1 MQGGG
6 AGSGANP
13 GEAMARALERA
24 RGLLELGRPQAALT
38 EVQRALS
45 AAGAHGPGT
54 SGGPPAEALQ
64 LIGLCL
70 IRLGD
75 PAAARQALR
84 SAVVSDPN
92 DAHGH
97 YLLGYAYSESR
108 EDGDASAGAELA
120 AEVAA
125 DPALALSCYREALRL
140 SPEQPVYLRALAEAL
155 AARKQFAEAL
165 ALANKAVSLA
175 PDRASNHITLG
186 YVASSSGDR
195 ELARRAYQQALVLE
209 PNSALAWN
217 NLGCVD
223 LAQGRVLHARERFRE
238 ALRLDP
244 AGSVAQDNYRLVS
257 PQKRPLEIFHDFAA
271 FERQLVIEVW
281 QTVLFSSTP
290 AIPPP
295 ARVGPPLSPLQ
306 FFKNYLSPSPGKTI
320 TRRLQD
326 DPRLHAAALLWATG
340 WRPLGAV
347 WWRAP
352 SILMYLGV
360 SVSLL
365 RAGPV
370 GAAVALSSGAA
381 AALLS
386 RPAIRRRHDLYK
398 DQLFRLRER
407 WDRHYADWLAGT
419 TARHQR
425 DTAMGHL
432 LDEFCRFVEAQRESL
447 PPGGEPTGYDD
458 PGPP

>member
-1 MQGGG
+1 MTRERDRGGG
-6 AGSGANP
+6 ESAGDALRRS
-13 GEAMARALERA
+13 LERA
-24 RGLLELGRPQAALT
+24 RGLLELGRPQAALA

-45 AAGAHGPGT
+45 AGAGAGAGGAAASWG

-75 PAAARQALR
+75 PQAARQALR
-84 SAVVSDPN
+84 SAVASDPA

-108 EDGDASAGAELA
+108 DDSDAAQ
-120 AEVAA
+120 EVPA
-125 DPALALSCYREALRL
+125 DPERALACYREALRL
-140 SPEQPVYLRALAEAL
+140 SPDQPVYLRALAESL

-165 ALANKAVSLA
+165 TLANKAVALA

-186 YVASSSGDR
+186 YVASAAGDR
-195 ELARRAYQQALVLE
+195 DLARRAYKEALALE

-244 AGSVAQDNYRLVS
+244 AGNVAKDNYQLVK
-257 PQKRPLEIFHDFAA
+257 PRQRPKEIYHDFAA
-271 FERQLVIEVW
+271 LERQLVVEVW
-281 QTVLFSSTP
+281 ETVLFSSTSP
-290 AIPPP
+290 LPGP
-295 ARVGPPLSPLQ
+295 ARVSAPLSPLQ
-306 FFKNYLSPSPGKTI
+306 FLKNYIDPIP
-320 TRRLQD
+320 RRLQD
-326 DPRLHAAALLWATG
+326 DPRLHAAAILWATG
-340 WRPLGAV
+340 WRPLAAV

-352 SILMYLGV
+352 SLLMFIGV

-365 RAGPV
+365 RQGPA

-386 RPAIRRRHDLYK
+386 RPAIAKRYDIYK
-398 DQLFRLRER
+398 LRLLSLRER
-407 WDRHYADWLAGT
+407 WDRLYADWLAGT
-419 TARHQR
+419 IARHQR
-425 DTAMGHL
+425 DEAMGRL
-432 LDEFCRFVEAQRESL
+432 IDEFCCLVEAQRSPL
-447 PPGGEPTGYDD
+447 PPEAEPSR
-458 PGPP
+458 PPEP